1 MWVHMTLNLRHRFHI
16 QTGISFTNE
25 GKNQMRNTS
34 SGKLTHYLYG
44 ALAGTTKNE
53 DKIAESF

>member
-1 MWVHMTLNLRHRFHI
+1 MTLNLRHRFHI